1 MSVIRLRSIV
11 DFLKKDDEITGI
23 SSSNQKDDE
32 ISSDCNQIKIRTQSE
47 RISFKKSFQF
57 NQKIE

>member
-1 MSVIRLRSIV
+1 V

-32 ISSDCNQIKIRTQSE
+32 ISSDCNQIKIRTQSD
-47 RISFKKSFQF
+47 RITFKFFFQF
-57 NQKIE
+57 NKF